1 MLNDDPR
8 NRMELCLMRR
18 KGKVLIEFFLS
29 LSLSF
34 SFSLLLI
41 VDG

>member
-29 LSLSF
+29 LSLF
-34 SFSLLLI
+34 LFLPL
-41 VDG
+41 VDR